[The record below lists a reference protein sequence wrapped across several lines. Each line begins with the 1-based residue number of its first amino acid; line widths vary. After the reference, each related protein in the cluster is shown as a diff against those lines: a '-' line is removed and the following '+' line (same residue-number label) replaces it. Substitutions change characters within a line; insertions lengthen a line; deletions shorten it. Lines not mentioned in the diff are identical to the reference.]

1 MQASGYNGPSVR
13 WVFYLIVFVSG
24 AAVMAFE
31 LLSAKAIAPYYGSS
45 LFVWSAVIGI
55 TLAALSLGYFVG
67 GVVIDR
73 WPSMKVVFWVL
84 IASAVLTGGLPLVA
98 GPIMEATECLGL
110 RAGALV
116 ACLLFLMPPL
126 TAMGMISPSVIR
138 LATRQVE
145 RVGNVS
151 GTIYAVS
158 TVGGILAT
166 FACGFW
172 LIPYV
177 GVRMTALTFAVLLG
191 AAAFVTMLVQKRFE
205 AIAGAGVIAL
215 ALGAGWVDSVGDA
228 NRFGESVLL
237 YRSEGLLGR
246 LVVYQKTE
254 HVPPRWTVE
263 SRVFMIDGV
272 GQTKMRVDDR
282 TSMWDYVH
290 VIAYAA
296 SIYGPGDRALVLG
309 MGGGTLANEFAQLG
323 LAVDAVE
330 LDPRVEEIARKFFH
344 LDGRVAVHIDDAR
357 RFVRRSRKTYK
368 VIAIDCFTGER
379 EPTYLL
385 SREAFAD
392 YGRVLAD
399 DGLLA
404 INYLGLLSGPRG
416 RGARC
421 IYRTLAAAGFVPEC
435 VTTARDEE
443 NSNLILFALK
453 DPSKVGVAGKR
464 PNPCC
469 GSSAAK
475 AAVVKPDAFDGIVLT
490 DDCSALDVL
499 NVEYHE
505 LWRRSALKG
514 VDRRML
520 LR

>member
-1 MQASGYNGPSVR
+1 MR
-13 WVFYLIVFVSG
+13 WVYYLIVFISG

-31 LLSAKAIAPYYGSS
+31 LLSAKAIAPYYGFS
-45 LFVWSAVIGI
+45 LFVWSAAIGV

-98 GPIMEATECLGL
+98 APIMKATERLGL
-110 RAGALV
+110 RAGAMV
-116 ACLLFLMPPL
+116 ACVLFLMPPL

-138 LATRQVE
+138 LATQQVE

-191 AAAFVTMLVQKRFE
+191 AAAFVAMLQQKRFE
-205 AIAGAGVIAL
+205 AITGAGVIAL
-215 ALGAGWVDSVGDA
+215 ALGAGWIQSVDET
-228 NRFGESVLL
+228 NRYGESVLL

-246 LVVYQKTE
+246 LVVYQQTE
-254 HVPPRWTVE
+254 RVPPKWTVE

-290 VIAYAA
+290 IISHVA
-296 SIYGPGDRALVLG
+296 SMYPAGSRALVLG

-323 LAVDAVE
+323 FAVDAVE
-330 LDPRVEEIARKFFH
+330 LDPRVVEVARRFFH
-344 LDGRVAVHIDDAR
+344 LDQRVIVHIDDAR
-357 RFVRRSRKTYK
+357 RFARHTDKTYK

-385 SREAFAD
+385 STEAFSD
-392 YGRVLAD
+392 FRRVLEN
-399 DGLLA
+399 DGVLA
-404 INYLGLLSGPRG
+404 INYLGLISGPRG

-421 IYRTLAAAGFVPEC
+421 IYKTLVASGLIPDC
-435 VTTARDEE
+435 VSTARDEE
-443 NSNLILFALK
+443 NSNLIFFAAK
-453 DPSKVGVAGKR
+453 DPSMLGDQKRR

-469 GSSAAK
+469 ESSVKK
-475 AAVVKPDAFDGIVLT
+475 AQIIRPDAADGVVLT
-490 DDCSALDVL
+490 DDCSALDVW

-505 LWRRSALKG
+505 LWRKSMLKG
-514 VDRRML
+514 VDKRLL